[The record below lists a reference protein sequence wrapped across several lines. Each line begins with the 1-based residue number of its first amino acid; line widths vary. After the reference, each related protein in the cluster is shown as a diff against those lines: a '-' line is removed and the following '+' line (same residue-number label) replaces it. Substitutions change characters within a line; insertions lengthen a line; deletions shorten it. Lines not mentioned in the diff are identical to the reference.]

1 MLPSW
6 MFSTNTSH
14 NYQNLVTERTMC
26 IKFYL
31 LVHVHVHYQNY
42 LKDIWKPVYILCK
55 LVNKC
60 WNAEKGYLKRNHL
73 CWLVVLSQSV
83 STLQKQFQEQ
93 FHINYLFCMLPSWMF
108 STNTSHNY
116 QNLVTE
122 RTMCIKFYLLVHVHV
137 HYQNYLKDIWKP
149 VYILCKLVNKCWN
162 AEKGYLKRNHLC
174 WLVVLSQCLWDF

>member
-1 MLPSW
+1 MLQEAKQKCIMDMLPIQDILNQWVAS
-6 MFSTNTSH
+6 FKGGF
-14 NYQNLVTERTMC
+14 C
-26 IKFYL
+26 IKSPAPLNFLHSL
-31 LVHVHVHYQNY
+31 LVS
-42 LKDIWKPVYILCK
+42 
-55 LVNKC
+55 
-60 WNAEKGYLKRNHL
+60 
-73 CWLVVLSQSV
+73 LSISWQRIGS
-83 STLQKQFQEQ
+83 KQL
-93 FHINYLFCMLPSWMF
+93 HINYLYCMLPSWMF
-108 STNTSHNY
+108 STSTSHNY